1 MPKESPSSRNI
12 RQIGDFERDAL
23 ARRSLAARLGDGVAN
38 HAGRMW
44 FIVTHVV
51 WFAVWIGLN
60 VGGKRS
66 AAFDPYPCPL
76 LTMIVSLESIF
87 LSLFIL
93 MSQNRTGRLAD
104 ERNHLDLQVNLLA
117 EDENTKMLL
126 MLQALCEH
134 HKLAIGRDPEIAAMA
149 EQTHLQEVMAELKEA
164 LPGEE

>member
-1 MPKESPSSRNI
+1 MEKESPSSRNI
-12 RQIGDFERDAL
+12 RQISNFERDAL

-38 HAGRMW
+38 HAGRIW
-44 FIVTHVV
+44 FIGAHVV
-51 WFAVWIGLN
+51 WFTVWIGINL
-60 VGGKRS
+60 GGFGRS
-66 AAFDPYPCPL
+66 VFDPYPFSL
-76 LTMIVSLESIF
+76 LSMIVSLESIF

-93 MSQNRTGRLAD
+93 MSQNRNGRLAD
-104 ERNHLDLQVNLLA
+104 ERNHLELQVNLLA

-149 EQTHLQEVMAELKEA
+149 EQTHFHEVMAELKEA